1 MIIEIKPEDLAL
13 IEKRL
18 QSGVFQNI
26 DEVIHD
32 ALASQEAEEAWLY
45 ENQGNINEKIARGLD
60 QLAAGQGVSG
70 EAAHA
75 HLQERKAIW
84 LAEQR
89 RK

>member
-1 MIIEIKPEDLAL
+1 MTIEIKPEDLAL

-32 ALASQEAEEAWLY
+32 ALASQEAEEAWLH
-45 ENQGNINEKIARGLD
+45 ENKDKINEKIARGLD
-60 QLAAGQGVSG
+60 QLALG
-70 EAAHA
+70 EGIPGDVARA
-75 HLQERKAIW
+75 HLQERKAAW

-89 RK
+89 RA